1 MQTKKRNVLGGVL
14 FFLMMLC
21 VFGTGLFLPEAKK
34 AEASPSEFRE
44 SVVMVVE
51 GVRFLGTKS
60 YREINYGSG
69 FFVGTEGED
78 PMYLVTNHHV
88 IEDYLELG
96 RGKKR
101 LLTDYQRY
109 YDKARIEIFYD
120 DKDSVEAY
128 PVAYDDHADV
138 AILRIEKATDKR
150 KPMPIQVPDDGMVG
164 KTVYACGFPGIAG
177 NDEKD
182 AVSQRSIS
190 DVSVTSGLISRL
202 LTQHA
207 TGIREIQTDTDFWHG
222 NSGGPLVLENGVAI
236 GITANEI
243 VQVKKEAGENVEER
257 EELNYAV
264 SMAEVVP
271 LLKNNNIPYE
281 TEPFKKND
289 DGDDGEDGNTT
300 SSEVTSSENG
310 DTSGTVTSSETQSS
324 TVSSSEETKEEGL
337 STTMIIVIAAAAAA
351 VIVIILI
358 IVLATKKKPSAE
370 SSLGG
375 SVGSNAGMGNPVPQ
389 PMGNP
394 SPMNMGM
401 GSPSPMNM
409 GAQPRPMD
417 FNLSV
422 QGVSGLFA
430 GRTYTQGRDGRI
442 MFGRQPSCQVVF
454 GGNDK
459 NVSGNHCVL
468 FKQDGGVMLMDLGST
483 NGTFLENGTRL
494 QANVAYALHAGERF
508 YLVNKNYMFMIK

>member
-1 MQTKKRNVLGGVL
+1 MQIKKRKALGGL
-14 FFLMMLC
+14 YFFLMMFC
-21 VFGTGLFLPEAKK
+21 MFGAGLVLPEAKK

-51 GVRFLGTKS
+51 SVRFLGTKS
-60 YREINYGSG
+60 YREISYGSG
-69 FFVGTEGED
+69 FFVGNPGEK

-88 IEDYLELG
+88 IENYLNLG
-96 RGKKR
+96 RGRKR
-101 LLTDYQRY
+101 LLTDYQKY

-128 PVAYDDHADV
+128 PVAYDEHADV

-150 KPMPIQVPDDGMVG
+150 KPMAVREPDDSMVG
-164 KTVYACGFPGIAG
+164 SAVYACGFPGIAA

-182 AVSQRSIS
+182 AVSQRSVS

-207 TGIREIQTDTDFWHG
+207 TGVREIQTDTDFWHG
-222 NSGGPLVLENGVAI
+222 NSGGPLVLESGVAI
-236 GITANEI
+236 GITANYYLE
-243 VQVKKEAGENVEER
+243 VKRQER

-264 SMAEVVP
+264 SMAEVIP
-271 LLKNNNIPYE
+271 MLKNNNIPYTTESILEGGSSSDGSESSGESSGSE
-281 TEPFKKND
+281 TGISSSEVISSSEA
-289 DGDDGEDGNTT
+289 GSSLAT
-300 SSEVTSSENG
+300 SSEE
-310 DTSGTVTSSETQSS
+310 
-324 TVSSSEETKEEGL
+324 KEGAGGL
-337 STTMIIVIAAAAAA
+337 NTTMIIVIAAAA
-351 VIVIILI
+351 VVVVVLIVII
-358 IVLATKKKPSAE
+358 VLVAKKKPEE
-370 SSLGG
+370 SRSKV
-375 SVGSNAGMGNPVPQ
+375 SMNANEGINLMPQ

-394 SPMNMGM
+394 SPMNMAGM
-401 GSPSPMNM
+401 GNPSPMNM
-409 GAQPRPMD
+409 GAQQPRPMD

-468 FKQDGGVMLMDLGST
+468 YKQDGGVMLMDLGST
-483 NGTFLENGTRL
+483 NGTYLENGTRL

>member
-1 MQTKKRNVLGGVL
+1 MQIKRKNVLGGL
-14 FFLMMLC
+14 LLFLMM
-21 VFGTGLFLPEAKK
+21 FGIVGTCMLFSGTKK
-34 AEASPSEFRE
+34 AKAAPSEFRE

-51 GVRFLGTKS
+51 SVRFLGTKS
-60 YREINYGSG
+60 YREISFGSG
-69 FFVGTEGED
+69 FFVGNAGEN

-101 LLTDYQRY
+101 LLTDFKRY

-138 AILRIEKATDKR
+138 AILRIEQATDKR
-150 KPMPIQVPDDGMVG
+150 KPMAITVPDDGMVG
-164 KTVYACGFPGIAG
+164 NTVYACGFPGIAA
-177 NDEKD
+177 NDDKD
-182 AVSQRSIS
+182 AVSQRSVS
-190 DVSVTSGLISRL
+190 DVSVTQGLISRL

-207 TGIREIQTDTDFWHG
+207 TGVREIQTDTDFWHG

-236 GITANEI
+236 GITANGV
-243 VQVKKEAGENVEER
+243 VQVTKEQDTEVEER

-264 SMAEVVP
+264 SMAEVIP
-271 LLKNNNIPYE
+271 LLKNNSIPYTSDPILGTDVSE
-281 TEPFKKND
+281 ND
-289 DGDDGEDGNTT
+289 KEGEDAV
-300 SSEVTSSENG
+300 SSEKSSSSVVTSSEEVKQEG
-310 DTSGTVTSSETQSS
+310 
-324 TVSSSEETKEEGL
+324 EGL
-337 STTMIIVIAAAAAA
+337 STTMIIIIAAAAVFA
-351 VIVIILI
+351 VIVILI
-358 IVLATKKKPSAE
+358 IVLTSKKKRSA
-370 SSLGG
+370 GTA
-375 SVGSNAGMGNPVPQ
+375 SNAPAPAPM

-394 SPMNMGM
+394 SPMNMEGQM
-401 GSPSPMNM
+401 GNQQVMPMGN
-409 GAQPRPMD
+409 QPRQMD

-483 NGTFLENGTRL
+483 NGTYLENGTRL
-494 QANVAYALHAGERF
+494 QPNVAYALHAGERF